1 VRAARGCSGRTAAC
15 SCWRRSGEPGPNRRA
30 FLLATLGGA
39 RVEPPSV
46 RCAILASLTRA
57 FSLSPSG
64 LRSNARPACSYPGT
78 PSLISWRPACLDPG
92 IPSLISWRPAC
103 LDPGTCSLIS
113 WRLACRAPGGP
124 WLLKKRG
131 LSSSAGQR
139 VSRGRGGTGW
149 DCQRATRSWLTTAA
163 DTATAASSAGLAAEP
178 SAGCRFAPAGWPA
191 ATGC

>member
-15 SCWRRSGEPGPNRRA
+15 SCWRRSGEPGPNRWA
-30 FLLATLGGA
+30 FLRGPLGGA

-78 PSLISWRPACLDPG
+78 RSLISWRPACSYPG
-92 IPSLISWRPAC
+92 TRSLISE
-103 LDPGTCSLIS
+103 
-113 WRLACRAPGGP
+113 RLACRAPGGP

-131 LSSSAGQR
+131 LSSSVGQR
-139 VSRGRGGTGW
+139 VSRGRVGTGW
-149 DCQRATRSWLTTAA
+149 GRQRATRSWSTTVA
-163 DTATAASSAGLAAEP
+163 DTATAASSAGQAAEP
-178 SAGCRFAPAGWPA
+178 SAGYRFAPADCLA

>member
-1 VRAARGCSGRTAAC
+1 VL
-15 SCWRRSGEPGPNRRA
+15 GPNRRV
-30 FLLATLGGA
+30 FLLAPLGGA

-78 PSLISWRPACLDPG
+78 PSLISWRPACSYPG
-92 IPSLISWRPAC
+92 TPSLISWRPAC
-103 LDPGTCSLIS
+103 SYPGTRSLIS
-113 WRLACRAPGGP
+113 ERLACRAPGGP

-131 LSSSAGQR
+131 LSSSVGQR
-139 VSRGRGGTGW
+139 VSRGRVGTGW
-149 DCQRATRSWLTTAA
+149 GRQRATRSWSTTVA
-163 DTATAASSAGLAAEP
+163 DTATAASSAGQAAEP
-178 SAGCRFAPAGWPA
+178 SAGYRFAPADCLA